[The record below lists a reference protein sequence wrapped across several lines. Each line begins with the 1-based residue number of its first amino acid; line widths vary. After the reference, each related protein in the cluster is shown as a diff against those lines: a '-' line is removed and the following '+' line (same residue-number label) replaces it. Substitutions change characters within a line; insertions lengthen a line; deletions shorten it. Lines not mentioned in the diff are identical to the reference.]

1 MAHLLMIESFLEG
14 NAVILPRL
22 LNTYEQ
28 LDAFSAYIMFLTP
41 PRGGRLV
48 NMEGVETLK
57 ADSNI
62 IYSEVKNCIKLT
74 WE

>member
-41 PRGGRLV
+41 PQGGGLV